1 MQDPDKILQKF
12 KTSKFLV
19 ASRSKGL
26 ICPLTMRL
34 SSFDEA
40 IGSGD
45 ISCWSSGLWFRSG
58 IYRMEEGGGF
68 TNVHR
73 QIRKLYK
80 VGLIEIINSE
90 KLDYRGLPYKTLR
103 VKENQ

>member
-1 MQDPDKILQKF
+1 MQDPSEILQKF

-26 ICPLTMRL
+26 ICPLSMRL

-40 IGSGD
+40 VGFEN
-45 ISCWSSGLWFRSG
+45 ISFWSTGMWFRSG
-58 IYRMEEGGGF
+58 IYLMEGDGF

-80 VGLIEIINSE
+80 AGLLEIVDSKE
-90 KLDYRGLPYKTLR
+90 LDYRNQPYKTLC
-103 VKENQ
+103 VKENV

>member
-1 MQDPDKILQKF
+1 MQDPNEILQKF

-26 ICPLTMRL
+26 ICPLSMRL
-34 SSFDEA
+34 SSFDDA
-40 IGSGD
+40 ISFRNIGS
-45 ISCWSSGLWFRSG
+45 WSSGIWFLHG
-58 IYRMEEGGGF
+58 VYLMEGDGF

-80 VGLIEIINSE
+80 AGLLEIVDSKE
-90 KLDYRGLPYKTLR
+90 LDYRNRPWKTLR
-103 VKENQ
+103 VKENV

>member
-1 MQDPDKILQKF
+1 MQDPNEILQKF

-26 ICPLTMRL
+26 ICPLSMRL

-40 IGSGD
+40 IGFGN
-45 ISCWSSGLWFRSG
+45 ISFWSTGIWFRSG
-58 IYRMEEGGGF
+58 IYLMEGDGF

-73 QIRKLYK
+73 QIRKIYRA
-80 VGLIEIINSE
+80 GLLEVVDSKE
-90 KLDYRGLPYKTLR
+90 LDYRHQPYKILR
-103 VKENQ
+103 VKESI

>member
-1 MQDPDKILQKF
+1 MQDPSEILQKF

-19 ASRSKGL
+19 ASRYKGL
-26 ICPLTMRL
+26 ICPLSMRL

-40 IGSGD
+40 VGFGN
-45 ISCWSSGLWFRSG
+45 ISFWLTGMWFRSG
-58 IYRMEEGGGF
+58 IYLMEGDGF

-80 VGLIEIINSE
+80 AGLLEIVDSKE
-90 KLDYRGLPYKTLR
+90 LDYRNQPYKTLC
-103 VKENQ
+103 VKENV

>member
-1 MQDPDKILQKF
+1 MQDPNEILQKF

-26 ICPLTMRL
+26 ICPLSMRL

-40 IGSGD
+40 IGFGN
-45 ISCWSSGLWFRSG
+45 ISFWSTGIWFRSG
-58 IYRMEEGGGF
+58 IYLMEGDGF

-73 QIRKLYK
+73 QIRKIYRA
-80 VGLIEIINSE
+80 GLLEVVDSKE
-90 KLDYRGLPYKTLR
+90 LDYRHQPYKIFR
-103 VKENQ
+103 VKESI

>member
-1 MQDPDKILQKF
+1 MQDTNEILQKF

-26 ICPLTMRL
+26 ICPLSMRL

-40 IGSGD
+40 IGFGN
-45 ISCWSSGLWFRSG
+45 IGFWSTGMWFRSG
-58 IYRMEEGGGF
+58 IYLMEGDGF

-80 VGLIEIINSE
+80 AGLLEIVDSKE
-90 KLDYRGLPYKTLR
+90 LDYRNQPYKTLC
-103 VKENQ
+103 VKENV